1 MQGRRMWWRKKCL
14 HHGGRWQ
21 GWQFSEP
28 KDKGRLV
35 TFSKPD
41 PPAFSSNTAREFSF
55 PDCSATSLIKSAK
68 TNTYFEA
75 TEWKF
80 PTQISIDLIHILHK
94 KVLAY
99 PDRAALLRMLAGQ
112 AVLEYQ
118 GDIPYRPGQPQP
130 AAKLLTDKA
139 QVGKDFFSDRW
150 HLKCCAGY
158 AP

>member
-1 MQGRRMWWRKKCL
+1 M
-14 HHGGRWQ
+14 
-21 GWQFSEP
+21 
-28 KDKGRLV
+28 
-35 TFSKPD
+35 
-41 PPAFSSNTAREFSF
+41 
-55 PDCSATSLIKSAK
+55 
-68 TNTYFEA
+68 
-75 TEWKF
+75 
-80 PTQISIDLIHILHK
+80 
-94 KVLAY
+94 LAY
-99 PDRAALLRMLAGQ
+99 PDRTALLRMLAGQ